1 MSSTRSQHRVLPGF
15 GLSLGV
21 TLTWLSLIVL
31 LPLAALALLAA
42 KQPFER
48 TLDILLD
55 ARTLAAYRLSVG
67 GALVAATVNTVAGL
81 LVAWAL
87 TRYTFPGRKLVDGLI
102 DLPFALPTA
111 VAGIALSAVYAKTGW
126 IGSWLEPL
134 GIQAVYNST
143 GVVLAMI
150 LVSLPFGVRTLQ
162 PLIEELEPELEE
174 AATSLGASRWQT
186 LRRVVFP
193 VLLPGV
199 LTAFALCLAKSAGEY
214 GSIIFVSSN
223 LPGRTEIAP
232 LLIMSR
238 LEEFNYPAA
247 AAVAMGMLGI
257 SFVLLLAINL
267 LQAWTRRSQ
276 EA

>member
-1 MSSTRSQHRVLPGF
+1 MSANRSHAGVLPGF
-15 GLSLGV
+15 GLSLGI

-31 LPLAALALLAA
+31 LPLAALVLLAA
-42 KQPFER
+42 EQPLER
-48 TLDILLD
+48 TLAILTD
-55 ARTLAAYRLSVG
+55 ARTLAAYRLSLG
-67 GALVAATVNTVAGL
+67 GALVAALVNTIAGL
-81 LVAWAL
+81 LVAWVL
-87 TRYTFPGRKLVDGLI
+87 VRYEFPGRKLVDGLI

-111 VAGIALSAVYAKTGW
+111 VAGIALSAVYAKNGW
-126 IGSWLEPL
+126 VGQWLEPL
-134 GIQAVYNST
+134 GVRAVYNTT

-150 LVSLPFGVRTLQ
+150 LVSLPFAVRTVQ

-174 AATSLGASRWQT
+174 AAACLGATRLQT
-186 LRRVVFP
+186 LRRVVLP

-232 LLIMSR
+232 LLIMNR
-238 LEEFNYPAA
+238 LEEFNYSA
-247 AAVAMGMLGI
+247 AAVVAIGMLLI
-257 SFVLLLAINL
+257 AFVALLAINL

-276 EA
+276 ET